1 MRQLK
6 TSAGDFN
13 IPVEITKNREH
24 IGRYAD
30 ALESCIRADY
40 SPEEFLE
47 RCETEALPVTDVTL
61 HKKLY
66 GKLQQLDAS
75 NQNGIWAR
83 IIKNAFAPLFIGKV
97 GYVAGNPPWV
107 NWEHLPEDYRDAM
120 KPLWEEYNLF
130 TLSGSEGRLGGGKKD
145 ISMLFTYSSV
155 DNYLEE
161 GGKLGFVITQSV
173 FKTQGAGDGFRRFR
187 YNRTKPQKT
196 TWRLKPLIVHDLS
209 AMQVF
214 EGATNRTAVFVCEK
228 TTRSFKY
235 PVEYTTWAGPSRIAQ
250 DESLASVRT
259 ATTQHKMG
267 AIPVVAS
274 KDSSPWLTAPTTARS
289 GIRKVVGS
297 SDYRAYAGCCTWL
310 NGVYWV
316 NIIDVLSDGKLLI
329 ENLYDVGKIKV
340 RQEQSA
346 IEPDLVYPL
355 LRGRDVQRWQATPST
370 HIILTQDPKTRKGIP
385 EAEMKR
391 CWPNTYAYLKR
402 FEEKLRDRAGFK
414 KFFNSTAP
422 FYSIYNVGPYTIA
435 EWKVVWREQSSSFQ
449 AAFAGFKSQQ
459 VIVPDHKLMLVPC
472 ISEQEAHFL
481 LGMLNSSPSVLAV
494 HSYAI
499 PTSTSTHVLNNV
511 AIPRFTKTDLNHTRL
526 AELSR
531 QCHVAAKQSRENR
544 LTRLEAEIDEV
555 AAKIWGITDAELK
568 AIREALPEK

>member
-1 MRQLK
+1 M
-6 TSAGDFN
+6 
-13 IPVEITKNREH
+13 
-24 IGRYAD
+24 
-30 ALESCIRADY
+30 
-40 SPEEFLE
+40 
-47 RCETEALPVTDVTL
+47 
-61 HKKLY
+61 
-66 GKLQQLDAS
+66 
-75 NQNGIWAR
+75 
-83 IIKNAFAPLFIGKV
+83 
-97 GYVAGNPPWV
+97 
-107 NWEHLPEDYRDAM
+107 
-120 KPLWEEYNLF
+120 
-130 TLSGSEGRLGGGKKD
+130 
-145 ISMLFTYSSV
+145 
-155 DNYLEE
+155 
-161 GGKLGFVITQSV
+161 
-173 FKTQGAGDGFRRFR
+173 
-187 YNRTKPQKT
+187 
-196 TWRLKPLIVHDLS
+196 
-209 AMQVF
+209 
-214 EGATNRTAVFVCEK
+214 
-228 TTRSFKY
+228 
-235 PVEYTTWAGPSRIAQ
+235 
-250 DESLASVRT
+250 
-259 ATTQHKMG
+259 
-267 AIPVVAS
+267 
-274 KDSSPWLTAPTTARS
+274 
-289 GIRKVVGS
+289 
-297 SDYRAYAGCCTWL
+297 
-310 NGVYWV
+310 
-316 NIIDVLSDGKLLI
+316 LSDGKLLI